1 MAFIVVADKSRE
13 IDRRE
18 LTGPL
23 SIGRAPEC
31 DLPIRDIL
39 LSRKHCMLEK
49 IGESWVVADNA
60 SKNGTRVNGE
70 PINRHVLHD
79 GDVIRIGRTRIAFRG
94 GTFVPAPK
102 GEQRPHTRPADPIEA
117 MASTVSG
124 FKFNEDEEE
133 KLDQQVMEHFPRPK
147 PRPAE
152 PRGFE
157 NEQVYSMLSDI
168 ASSAWDSVLV
178 APSRRVRT
186 ADLPRPLIDPD
197 QVHPTHINRE
207 MLLLQA
213 KRAEQAAAADDDQP
227 KTRGE
232 KMLAFVSIAGA
243 TLLTMACVWIIS
255 RGW

>member
-18 LTGPL
+18 LTAPVI
-23 SIGRAPEC
+23 IGRAPEC

-39 LSRKHCMLEK
+39 LSRKHCLLEK
-49 IGESWVVADNA
+49 IGESWVIADSG

-70 PINRHVLHD
+70 LVTRHVLHD

-94 GTFVPAPK
+94 GMFVPAPK
-102 GEQRPHTRPADPIEA
+102 GELRPHTRPADPIEA

-133 KLDQQVMEHFPRPK
+133 KLDEAVLAHFPRPK
-147 PRPAE
+147 PHPAE

-157 NEQVYSMLSDI
+157 HDQVYSMLSDI

-186 ADLPRPLIDPD
+186 TDLPRPLIDPKQLD
-197 QVHPTHINRE
+197 HE
-207 MLLLQA
+207 MLQLQA
-213 KRAEQAAAADDDQP
+213 KRIDQAVATDDDEP
-227 KTRGE
+227 KTQSERL
-232 KMLAFVSIAGA
+232 LALISVLGA
-243 TLLTMACVWIIS
+243 TLLTMACVWVIS